1 MPPSTHASGDAAAE
15 ATIDAAVA
23 RDAKQQQQQQQR
35 LICGSWSIRR
45 SVDPAVEAR
54 YASRVQAARAA
65 AEAELERHGE
75 VIGFG
80 PSHGQVSVSTTA
92 LSEKKGPYDAGR
104 DEHRGDRV
112 RGDDHETFWR
122 SGCIARS
129 QWMLLSLE
137 EKLRI
142 RTITVRS
149 APHSGMHQVKIE
161 VRAAASGKWK
171 LLANWTNLSVDE
183 RVDVDGVPDGPL
195 VDAVKLTITNPSNG
209 TVALSHVRVIL
220 AVHRL
225 YLIIDRCLLNI
236 SICTVSGLSVC
247 VYHPFIIFMLRI
259 LLNLF
264 TETSTS

>member
-1 MPPSTHASGDAAAE
+1 MIAKDVNGDGAM
-15 ATIDAAVA
+15 
-23 RDAKQQQQQQQR
+23 
-35 LICGSWSIRR
+35 
-45 SVDPAVEAR
+45 
-54 YASRVQAARAA
+54 
-65 AEAELERHGE
+65 
-75 VIGFG
+75 
-80 PSHGQVSVSTTA
+80 
-92 LSEKKGPYDAGR
+92 DAGN
-104 DEHRGDRV
+104 
-112 RGDDHETFWR
+112 
-122 SGCIARS
+122 
-129 QWMLLSLE
+129 LLKPALEAALLQADPTRPGASLE